1 MTAQTITA
9 VKIGNAL
16 TTRTDDVSKPGCRTR
31 KQHDAVIA
39 LHKEIPSLW
48 WIGNPFVGSR
58 PGQKFSCG
66 FAHSFY
72 DRDGAMRTV
81 WVEKDGTIFCSTGV
95 FTNNRRSPMHDITKE
110 KYGLFQG
117 A

>member
-31 KQHDAVIA
+31 KQYDAVMA
-39 LHKEIPSLW
+39 LHREIPSLW
-48 WIGNPFVGSR
+48 WVGNPFVGSR

-66 FAHSFY
+66 FAHSFV
-72 DRDGAMRTV
+72 DGEGFPRTC
-81 WVEKDGTIFCSTGV
+81 WVYKDGTISDVTRTVG
-95 FTNNRRSPMHDITKE
+95 RRCPTLDITKE